1 MAESQMFCSIKPFIH
16 CTVTQKQPELVPP
29 RRTPTKEPL
38 GFYSLKSLLLGLFL
52 SVSIHPTAVFS
63 FLIQKISNS
72 QFRLSLSL
80 FIVCLAQVSPWR
92 SLLPQRLAVHSLL
105 SLAPTQ
111 SSICISLCSL
121 PAELPRPNVFLYKQQ
136 YHLSTHKHRMAK
148 LSILTTPLLL
158 PAPFKHLLR
167 R

>member
-92 SLLPQRLAVHSLL
+92 SLLPQRLAVLVSGSHPELNL
-105 SLAPTQ
+105 HLTLQLASRATQ
-111 SSICISLCSL
+111 TKC
-121 PAELPRPNVFLYKQQ
+121 V
-136 YHLSTHKHRMAK
+136 
-148 LSILTTPLLL
+148 PL
-158 PAPFKHLLR
+158 
-167 R
+167 